1 MLSALAV
8 GTVLGL
14 SAGLA
19 PGPLL
24 TLVITQTLKHNAR
37 EGVKVAAAPLI
48 TDLPIILLSL
58 LVLTRLTDFDLILG
72 LISLAGGLYV
82 LHLSYGSLRVEPV
95 KLQTSD
101 HQPRSLSK
109 GALINLLN
117 PHPYLFWMTVGA
129 PFILKAR
136 EKSLISA
143 LAFIFSFYVLLV
155 GSKIFLALLTGKS
168 RRFLTGKG
176 YLYVMRVLAAL
187 LAFFALFL
195 FKDGLVFLGVLS

>member
-1 MLSALAV
+1 MVSALAV

-58 LVLTRLTDFDLILG
+58 LVLTRLTDFDVILG

-82 LHLSYGSLRVEPV
+82 LHLAYGSLRVEPV
-95 KLQTSD
+95 NLQASD
-101 HQPRSLSK
+101 RQPRSLSK

-117 PHPYLFWMTVGA
+117 PHP
-129 PFILKAR
+129 
-136 EKSLISA
+136 S
-143 LAFIFSFYVLLV
+143 FSHAHPLPLNP
-155 GSKIFLALLTGKS
+155 
-168 RRFLTGKG
+168 
-176 YLYVMRVLAAL
+176 
-187 LAFFALFL
+187 
-195 FKDGLVFLGVLS
+195 